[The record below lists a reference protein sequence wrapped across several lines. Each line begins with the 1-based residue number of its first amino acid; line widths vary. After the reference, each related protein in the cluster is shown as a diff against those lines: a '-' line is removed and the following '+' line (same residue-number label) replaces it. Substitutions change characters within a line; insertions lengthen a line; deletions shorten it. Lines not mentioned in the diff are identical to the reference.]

1 MYGRRRFVSCF
12 KAMRRKGRSTKV
24 TQSSFHTDSPCRPSV
39 PPIVLFIRC
48 VCTVLGSGFFLFYPN
63 RLSYART
70 ARLLFARFICLL
82 LVYGKGTPHRISRPL
97 PPPRLIPPVCRRFK
111 TLNKIWGVH
120 KVAPSKN
127 NYTCVRITSKLC
139 LFENVGG
146 GKSSLVHLAVIPLCP
161 SGLSR
166 LRYFSS
172 LHSGGW
178 VYSSKTSSMGVPPRS
193 RKTIFGNSPAQIC
206 IPISLIAKAD
216 ATTAWTFGLN
226 LTLQPNPVPQPSSP
240 FQPLVARTQI
250 RNSMTFYWDQKK
262 NPTEFKGFLLQISS
276 NREWTTLAIHWDA
289 IGTVANPLLSFRL
302 RKKNQTSAIIQRL
315 TWNSRFGPEAG
326 PK

>member
-1 MYGRRRFVSCF
+1 MCKDYIE
-12 KAMRRKGRSTKV
+12 T
-24 TQSSFHTDSPCRPSV
+24 
-39 PPIVLFIRC
+39 LFIWKRW
-48 VCTVLGSGFFLFYPN
+48 GGN
-63 RLSYART
+63 RALCI
-70 ARLLFARFICLL
+70 LL
-82 LVYGKGTPHRISRPL
+82 
-97 PPPRLIPPVCRRFK
+97 
-111 TLNKIWGVH
+111 W
-120 KVAPSKN
+120 
-127 NYTCVRITSKLC
+127 
-139 LFENVGG
+139 
-146 GKSSLVHLAVIPLCP
+146 IPLCP

-178 VYSSKTSSMGVPPRS
+178 VYSSKTSSLGVPPRS

-262 NPTEFKGFLLQISS
+262 
-276 NREWTTLAIHWDA
+276 
-289 IGTVANPLLSFRL
+289 
-302 RKKNQTSAIIQRL
+302 IQR
-315 TWNSRFGPEAG
+315 NSKVFYCKSVATANEQH
-326 PK
+326 